1 MIELDSG
8 GGGWDVV
15 ASKDRRR
22 KSEDFDHFCPFGRAP
37 SSTVVRWESTVPVSL
52 LIDCRGST
60 SITGVTQGVW
70 EEDLCGCGGVT
81 MVGGCHGECLVV
93 FDESS
98 N

>member
-1 MIELDSG
+1 MELGSG
-8 GGGWDVV
+8 GGGWAVR
-15 ASKDRRR
+15 ALEDRRP
-22 KSEDFDHFCPFGRAP
+22 KSKESCHFCHFGLTP
-37 SSTVVRWESTVPVSL
+37 SSSSFRRGSTVPLSH

-60 SITGVTQGVW
+60 SITGGTQGVW

-98 N
+98 K